1 MMEYTNK
8 YWNMLMPFIKKSLN
22 KRYGKAYT
30 KALIPKAD
38 AEYRDMLN
46 RSDDIGKDNPMAS
59 NTYECLVFL
68 AIWKAADGKISVEDL
83 RAISKDVLFAP
94 IMKVM
99 GILINANKASGI
111 KQIQKMMERDAKWL
125 DEHPQYKKYSWD
137 FHFDEKKHKD
147 GFYYYFT
154 QCPLNTFARREGYL
168 EVLPVMCDIDHIT
181 ASLMHA
187 KLNRKYTLASG
198 GKVCDYWFVGDKMKN
213 PK

>member
-46 RSDDIGKDNPMAS
+46 RSDDIGRDNPMAS

-83 RAISKDVLFAP
+83 RAISKDVLSTP

-111 KQIQKMMERDAKWL
+111 KRIQKMMERDAKWL
-125 DEHPQYKKYSWD
+125 YEHPQYKKYSWD
-137 FHFDEKKHKD
+137 FHFDETKHKD

-154 QCPLNTFARREGYL
+154 RCPMETYAREHGFM
-168 EVLPVMCDIDHIT
+168 EVLPVCCDLDYCT
-181 ASLMHA
+181 A
-187 KLNRKYTLASG
+187 KLRHARLIRDKTLADG
-198 GKVCDYWFVGDKMKN
+198 CDMCEYWFVGDQVKD
-213 PK
+213 PQ

>member
-46 RSDDIGKDNPMAS
+46 RSDDIGRDNPMAS

-83 RAISKDVLFAP
+83 RAISKDVLSTP

-111 KQIQKMMERDAKWL
+111 KRIQKMMERDAKWL
-125 DEHPQYKKYSWD
+125 YEHPQYKKYSWD
-137 FHFDEKKHKD
+137 FHFDETKHKD

-154 QCPLNTFARREGYL
+154 RCPMETYAREHGFM
-168 EVLPVMCDIDHIT
+168 EVLPVCCDLDYCT
-181 ASLMHA
+181 A
-187 KLNRKYTLASG
+187 KLRHARLIRDKTLADG
-198 GKVCDYWFVGDKMKN
+198 CDMCEYWFVGDQVKN
-213 PK
+213 PQ